1 MAVKMV
7 NTRAVWLFSF
17 PLWNLTFVKNI
28 TSSWEFCP
36 SLSFVVF
43 AVCIY
48 LFIYF
53 IQYGSWPIPNAWIAL
68 HNFFK
73 PLSRLVRLNG
83 FDQGL
88 NFLSMTVSCSCY
100 RSKSHFVLW

>member
-7 NTRAVWLFSF
+7 NTRAVWPFFFSRYETWRLWKILLPVENFVHPCLFSF
-17 PLWNLTFVKNI
+17 LLFV
-28 TSSWEFCP
+28 
-36 SLSFVVF
+36 
-43 AVCIY
+43 
-48 LFIYF
+48 FIYF

-68 HNFFK
+68 HSFFK